1 MREPLLLRSD
11 NALTVTVH
19 DHTRLLRSNGLRQE
33 FFTRHCPLQNAMV
46 EQTMRTLKV
55 QCAHR
60 HHVERESH
68 AQRVIEGWST
78 FYCRQHPL
86 RALEMMTPDAAYAAT
101 SSA

>member
-1 MREPLLLRSD
+1 
-11 NALTVTVH
+11 
-19 DHTRLLRSNGLRQE
+19 
-33 FFTRHCPLQNAMV
+33 
-46 EQTMRTLKV
+46 MRTLKV